1 MALMRDR
8 KLVKISVT
16 RKAKVLMVTHL
27 LELPPVFLTNCI
39 MFQAPQRFLMGPGP
53 GPVSQRVLDASAQPT
68 IGHLDPAFIELM
80 NEVQGQLRQVFR
92 TDNAFSMPFSAPA
105 TAAMEACLFNVL
117 EPGDRVLV
125 CQNGAFGGRLAEMAR
140 RCGAEVDVLEFPW
153 GRAVEPQQ
161 LADKLAAS
169 TAFKLVCWVQ
179 AETSTGVLSDSK
191 SLAEVVHPTGA
202 LTLVDGVTAI
212 GGCPIEVDAW
222 GLDMVYAG
230 SQKCLSAPPGIA
242 PITIGERA
250 MDAVGKRKTPV
261 QSWFM
266 DFNLLGGYWAGSGK
280 RAYHHTAPVNA
291 VYGLHEALNILLEE
305 GLEESW
311 ARHTKVNA
319 SLVAGL
325 AVLGIKPIPPQ
336 AERLAPLTTIGIP
349 EGIDDAQFRDYL
361 LAEHNLE
368 IGAGLGDF
376 AGKAWRIGLM
386 GAGCTTEAVERCI
399 NAIAAGMKKNG
410 LKADAEAAIA
420 ASREG

>member
-1 MALMRDR
+1 MY
-8 KLVKISVT
+8 
-16 RKAKVLMVTHL
+16 
-27 LELPPVFLTNCI
+27 
-39 MFQAPQRFLMGPGP
+39 QAPQRFLMGPGP

-80 NEVQGQLRQVFR
+80 NDVQGQLRQVFR
-92 TDNAFSMPFSAPA
+92 TENPFSMPFSAPA
-105 TAAMEACLFNVL
+105 TGAMEACLINVL

-125 CQNGAFGGRLAEMAR
+125 CQNGVFGVRLAEMAR
-140 RCGAEVDVLEFPW
+140 RCGAEVEVLEFPW
-153 GRAVEPQQ
+153 GRAVDPQQ

-179 AETSTGVLSDSK
+179 AETSTGVLSDSQ

-202 LTLVDGVTAI
+202 LTLVDCVTAI
-212 GGCPIEVDAW
+212 GGCPIEVDDW

-250 MDAVGKRKTPV
+250 MDALRKRKTPV

-291 VYGLHEALNILLEE
+291 VYGLHEALSIVLEE
-305 GLEESW
+305 GLENAW
-311 ARHTKVNA
+311 QRHRDVNA
-319 SLVAGL
+319 ALIAGL
-325 AVLGIKPIPPQ
+325 AVLGIEPIPPKD
-336 AERLAPLTTIGIP
+336 ERLPPLTTIGIP
-349 EGIDDAQFRDYL
+349 EGIDDAQFRSYL
-361 LAEHNLE
+361 LTEHNLE

-386 GAGCTTEAVERCI
+386 GTGCTLQAVERCLG
-399 NAIAAGMKKNG
+399 AIAAGMQQLGRKV
-410 LKADAEAAIA
+410 DAEAALQA
-420 ASREG
+420 ARSA